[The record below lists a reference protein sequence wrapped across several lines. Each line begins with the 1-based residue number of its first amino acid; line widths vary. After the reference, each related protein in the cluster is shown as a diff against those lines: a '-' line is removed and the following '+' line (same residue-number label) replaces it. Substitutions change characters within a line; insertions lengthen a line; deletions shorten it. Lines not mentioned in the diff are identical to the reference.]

1 VAEAEPDGEDEQ
13 QGNDAAAGSSKAHPL
28 SISEGTSR
36 KGNWRCDVLNRG
48 CSSHILGSQGREAV
62 ERLSSKIRA
71 GGCGRRIRGA
81 AGDDEKARLQ
91 GSGAGVVNNMREILG
106 KTEAICK
113 ERRRHSGYRCS
124 GGSSGGSSRRIQAGG
139 RRRGEDHGCWRGRD
153 DGRLEAGTG
162 CRADDDWNRNGR
174 DDDWN
179 RNSLGWTGRGDDGGR
194 LVGTDGGGGWGTRL
208 GARRHGDDRAKAGR
222 GEDC

>member
-1 VAEAEPDGEDEQ
+1 
-13 QGNDAAAGSSKAHPL
+13 
-28 SISEGTSR
+28 
-36 KGNWRCDVLNRG
+36 
-48 CSSHILGSQGREAV
+48 V
-62 ERLSSKIRA
+62 ERLSCKIRA

-91 GSGAGVVNNMREILG
+91 GSGAGVVNYKRKILG
-106 KTEAICK
+106 NTEAICK
-113 ERRRHSGYRCS
+113 ERRRHRGCRGSGM
-124 GGSSGGSSRRIQAGG
+124 GSSGSSRRIQAGG

-162 CRADDDWNRNGR
+162 CRADDDWNRRGFRWTGRGDDGGRLGAGTGCQSDDDWSLDGR

-194 LVGTDGGGGWGTRL
+194 LHGTDGGRGCGTRL
-208 GARRHGDDRAKAGR
+208 GARRHGDDRAMAGR
-222 GEDC
+222 GEDY